1 MIRARCYDVRSYQQA
16 YGAIVIGIDDLHPE
30 SSLNGS
36 DCGGDLYRGALGLLE
51 NFLQRYRNVKVTLF
65 VTPCHMFLPQPLG
78 VERLHGIARSVL
90 GDVADRV
97 FYRFFIRRFAP
108 SKYDVE
114 ESKAFSLYLAGLAGG
129 QVEIGIHGCFHFH
142 VIPPYSSEFKHLS
155 EQEARKRI
163 RMAVKK
169 LTQARISFV
178 KGFAPPGWGVSR
190 GLLKVLAEEGF
201 IYIAGSADF
210 TSPVHVKAVS
220 KEAGLKGV
228 PLIFPSK
235 VFSNL
240 INVPRNWTP
249 HRNDLDRALKI
260 IELGGLLGIHMHVED
275 EYHGTYLGNGITVEN
290 IRRLEKLLDAIEST
304 FGGSVDFLT
313 FSEVAHHMNEEGNS
327 LRPEA

>member
-1 MIRARCYDVRSYQQA
+1 VGSYQQA
-16 YGAIVIGIDDLHPE
+16 YGAIVIGIDDVHPE

-36 DCGGDLYRGALGLLE
+36 DCGGDLDRGALGLLE

-65 VTPCHMFLPQPLG
+65 VTPCHMFLPQPPG
-78 VERLHGIARSVL
+78 IERLHGIARSIL
-90 GDVADRV
+90 GLGGVADRV
-97 FYRFFIRRFAP
+97 FYRFFIRSFEPNR
-108 SKYDVE
+108 YDVE
-114 ESKAFSLYLAGLAGG
+114 KSKAFSLYLAGLVKRG
-129 QVEIGIHGCFHFH
+129 QIEIGIHGCFHFH

-155 EQEARKRI
+155 EEEARRRI
-163 RMAVKK
+163 RIAVKK
-169 LTQARISFV
+169 LAQAGIPFV

-190 GLLKVLAEEGF
+190 DLLKVLAEEGF

-249 HRNDLDRALKI
+249 HRNDLYRALKI
-260 IELGGLLGIHMHVED
+260 IESGGLLGIHMHVED
-275 EYHGTYLGNGITVEN
+275 EYHGTYLGNGITIEN
-290 IRRLEKLLDAIEST
+290 ICRLEKLLDAIEST

-327 LRPEA
+327 LRP

>member
-1 MIRARCYDVRSYQQA
+1 
-16 YGAIVIGIDDLHPE
+16 
-30 SSLNGS
+30 
-36 DCGGDLYRGALGLLE
+36 
-51 NFLQRYRNVKVTLF
+51 
-65 VTPCHMFLPQPLG
+65 MFLPQPLG

-90 GDVADRV
+90 GSIADRV

-114 ESKAFSLYLAGLAGG
+114 ESKAFSLYLADLVERG

-163 RMAVKK
+163 RIAVKK
-169 LTQARISFV
+169 LAQAGIPFV

-190 GLLKVLAEEGF
+190 SLLKVLAEEGF

-210 TSPVHVKAVS
+210 MSPVHAKAVS
-220 KEAGLKGV
+220 KEAGLKEV

-260 IELGGLLGIHMHVED
+260 IELGGLLGMHMHVENK
-275 EYHGTYLGNGITVEN
+275 YHGTYLGNGITVQN
-290 IRRLEKLLDAIEST
+290 IRRLEKLLDVIESI
-304 FGGSVDFLT
+304 FGSSTDFLT
-313 FSEVAHHMNEEGNS
+313 FSEVALRMNKWDNS
-327 LRPEA
+327 LIPKA

>member
-1 MIRARCYDVRSYQQA
+1 MGSYQQA
-16 YGAIVIGIDDLHPE
+16 YEAIVIGIDDVHPE
-30 SSLNGS
+30 PSLDGS
-36 DCGGDLYRGALGLLE
+36 DCGGDLDRGALGLLE

-78 VERLHGIARSVL
+78 IERLHRIARSIL
-90 GDVADRV
+90 GDIADCV
-97 FYRFFIRRFAP
+97 FYRFFIRRFEP
-108 SKYDVE
+108 NRYDIE
-114 ESKAFSLYLAGLAGG
+114 KSKAFSLYLASLVKRR

-155 EQEARKRI
+155 EQETRRRI
-163 RMAVKK
+163 RIAVKK
-169 LTQARISFV
+169 LARARISFV

-190 GLLKVLAEEGF
+190 SLLKVLAEEGF

-210 TSPVHVKAVS
+210 MSPVHVKAVS

-228 PLIFPSK
+228 PLIFPSR

-249 HRNDLDRALKI
+249 HRNDLNRALKI
-260 IELGGLLGIHMHVED
+260 IELGGLLGIHMHVEN
-275 EYHGTYLGNGITVEN
+275 EYHGTYLGNGITVQN
-290 IRRLEKLLDAIEST
+290 IRRLEKLLDAIESI

-313 FSEVAHHMNEEGNS
+313 FSEVAYHMNKEGNS